1 MASKYVVETGPGYLG
16 VYRTFSNSVA
26 ISYGAWPQINW
37 RSDTHNVVAVDA
49 EGIPGYQLVAT
60 CDLED
65 EDLVCDCLVPKVLE
79 ALDGFEPGEEIRV
92 YDYDDGRGLTVVPAD
107 PDPMLS
113 EDL

>member
-1 MASKYVVETGPGYLG
+1 L
-16 VYRTFSNSVA
+16 
-26 ISYGAWPQINW
+26 
-37 RSDTHNVVAVDA
+37 
-49 EGIPGYQLVAT
+49 
-60 CDLED
+60 
-65 EDLVCDCLVPKVLE
+65 LE